1 MQKSVIETKGLRYNK
16 SIRKER
22 MVMADI
28 KYEILEKIGEISV
41 SPKGWTKE
49 LNLISWNDR
58 PGKFD
63 IREWD
68 PEHEKMAKGIT
79 LSKEEALKLR
89 ELLNTIDF

>member
-1 MQKSVIETKGLRYNK
+1 MIETKGLRYNK

-22 MVMADI
+22 MFVADI

>member
-1 MQKSVIETKGLRYNK
+1 VIETKGLRYNK
-16 SIRKER
+16 SIRKE
-22 MVMADI
+22 VMFLADI